1 MTIDD
6 LIERLEQY
14 RDEMGGSTEVRLM
27 TQQNWPFEYTLAG
40 ICSGEEINGEADE
53 DDPDD
58 DGDVDDENVVYLVEG
73 TQLGYGTKRAWGVI
87 G

>member
-14 RDEMGGSTEVRLM
+14 REEMGGSTEVRLM
-27 TQQNWPFEYTLAG
+27 TQQNWPFENTVAG
-40 ICSGEEINGEADE
+40 ICSGEEINGAFDGQ
-53 DDPDD
+53 DPDD
-58 DGDVDDENVVYLVEG
+58 DGDVDEENVVYLVEG
-73 TQLGYGTKRAWGVI
+73 TQIGYGTKRAWDVI

>member
-27 TQQNWPFEYTLAG
+27 TQQNWPFENTLAG

>member
-14 RDEMGGSTEVRLM
+14 RDEMGGGAEVRLM
-27 TQQNWPFEYTLAG
+27 TQQNWPFENTLAG
-40 ICSGEEINGEADE
+40 ICSGEEINGAADE

-58 DGDVDDENVVYLVEG
+58 DGDVGEENVVYLVEG
-73 TQLGYGTKRAWGVI
+73 TQLGYGTKRAWDVI

>member
-14 RDEMGGSTEVRLM
+14 RDEMGGSAEVRLM